1 MEHEIRYFR
10 YGRISILPY
19 AYKFFTKGTSFVLKT
34 KERQGTVLPTPLLD
48 SHVPPYLYPFIF
60 HAFLKFS
67 LRFLLN
73 TRYTIP
79 YIKIKSIISLVLT
92 DNHITQ
98 HSTYLVTRLSC
109 VMPTTSQWVPSTIL
123 GYRRITKRGESS
135 VNSWYYATRCR
146 GRWVTKLM
154 TNGLRVFVS

>member
-48 SHVPPYLYPFIF
+48 IPPYLLVFASIF
-60 HAFLKFS
+60 TEHTVYDPLH
-67 LRFLLN
+67 L
-73 TRYTIP
+73 
-79 YIKIKSIISLVLT
+79 KIKSIISLFLT
-92 DNHITQ
+92 DNHIIQ

-135 VNSWYYATRCR
+135 VNSWYYARRCC
-146 GRWVTKLM
+146 GRFVTKLM